1 MSLFVCLKT
10 QHTAV
15 NEVNDS
21 ETAGKTPNG
30 ETDKKRVG
38 GLRWVSGGVSMGQHG
53 HTLVGVLGVVDEH
66 DGRVIVMVAQRNHER
81 RCAD

>member
-30 ETDKKRVG
+30 RQTKRG
-38 GLRWVSGGVSMGQHG
+38 WGIEMGSWVSVCQHG
-53 HTLVGVLGVVDEH
+53 HTFVGVLGVVDEH
-66 DGRVIVMVAQRNHER
+66 NGRVIVMVAQRNHER